1 MNCKQFNSIPL
12 EEVLASLGHLPTK
25 QNEKEAWYLNPL
37 ASESQASFK
46 LNKSLN
52 LWFLFSEGIGGNNTD
67 FIQKYFSYSVKEV
80 LNWVSTRNFS
90 SFHQQEQEQTQTQ
103 TLFDKAKNIKPDYQI
118 DEIKGIENQNLK
130 NYLQGRGLSEK
141 VYHYV
146 KEITLTVNNKQLYA
160 IGFEN
165 QSGGFELRNSFYK
178 GTVLKK
184 DISVIQLGMENDF
197 SSNNNSHTGNIQPS
211 VSTNTKDNS
220 TDKNAAVFEGF
231 MDALSFIE
239 LQKAF
244 TGDLLVL
251 NSTSLLKKAIEYLKS
266 YSEINIFLDNDKAG
280 EKCKMELLESFPY
293 AKDHSGLYAP
303 HKDLNDYLVYI
314 GRKVKTTVN
323 TEFPQR
329 KPISQAEPSEF
340 IQWQSG
346 NIPELHEQIPD
357 DQKIQEEIYRQ
368 EKQKEP
374 LEQENIQT
382 YRRRR

>member
-25 QNEKEAWYLNPL
+25 QNEKEAWYLNPF
-37 ASESQASFK
+37 ASESHASFK

-80 LNWVSTRNFS
+80 LYWVSTRNFS
-90 SFHQQEQEQTQTQ
+90 SFHQQEQTQI
-103 TLFDKAKNIKPDYQI
+103 LFDKAKNIKPDYQI
-118 DEIKGIENQNLK
+118 DEIKEIKNQNLK

-146 KEITLTVNNKQLYA
+146 KEITLTVNNKRLYA
-160 IGFEN
+160 IGFKN
-165 QSGGFELRNSFYK
+165 QSGGYELRNSFYK
-178 GTVLKK
+178 GAVLKK
-184 DISVIQLGMENDF
+184 DISILQLGVENGL
-197 SSNNNSHTGNIQPS
+197 SGSNNGHTNNIRPDS
-211 VSTNTKDNS
+211 NINTKGHS
-220 TDKNAAVFEGF
+220 TDRTVAVFEGF
-231 MDALSFIE
+231 IDALSFIE
-239 LQKAF
+239 LHKTF
-244 TGDLLVL
+244 IGDLLIL

-266 YSEINIFLDNDKAG
+266 YSEINLFLDNDKAG

-323 TEFPQR
+323 TEFSQLESVPQV
-329 KPISQAEPSEF
+329 EPSEF
-340 IQWQSG
+340 IQWQSE
-346 NIPELHEQIPD
+346 NITELQEQAPD
-357 DQKIQEEIYRQ
+357 DQIVQEEIYKQ
-368 EKQKEP
+368 EKQKEL

-382 YRRRR
+382 YRRKR